1 MPPMPFGMNARRV
14 VVACALAAALAACSA
29 RPFQVSAPELLTR
42 ALEPEREAAAEAGRP
57 APRIVSICYG
67 KLLNTP
73 EEVLEEARLT
83 CPDGEV
89 TFHDADSFWTPCG
102 LLQPV
107 RASFVCT
114 PRPEPAE

>member
-14 VVACALAAALAACSA
+14 VVACVLAVALAACSA
-29 RPFQVSAPELLTR
+29 RPYKVSAPKSLTC
-42 ALEPEREAAAEAGRP
+42 AREAAVEAGRP

-67 KLLNTP
+67 NLLNTP
-73 EEVLEEARLT
+73 EEVLDEARYQ
-83 CPDGEV
+83 CPTGEV
-89 TFHDADSFWTPCG
+89 AFHDADLFWSPCG

-107 RASFVCT
+107 RASFICT